1 MENIVSGIWRLF
13 VVAGVAIITADEALA
28 ALISLSGTLISIV
41 GLTLFAVGMF
51 LELARHTERS
61 SILFYCT
68 RCNSY
73 LGSGNRFSHPC
84 PNCGSNTVMVE
95 KD

>member
-1 MENIVSGIWRLF
+1 MKNIVTGVWRLF
-13 VVAGVAIITADEALA
+13 VVAGVAIISADEALA
-28 ALISLSGTLISIV
+28 ALISFSDTLISVV

-51 LELARHTERS
+51 LELVRYTERS
-61 SILFYCT
+61 RILFYCS
-68 RCNSY
+68 RCNTY
-73 LGSGNRFSHPC
+73 LGSGNRFSYPC